1 MYSEKSEVG
10 YFFGGGGGTVVLI
23 LFNWNNNIIDSSFK
37 IFEDKESPQSS

>member
-23 LFNWNNNIIDSSFK
+23 LSNRNNNIIDSSFTILGTK
-37 IFEDKESPQSS
+37 WVLSLY